1 VSIQSNISTIP
12 WLTTAERLAMSV
24 GGNESGTLVYDMTLK
39 DLCLWNGVDWELVKE
54 SGSSSVAFKNQKW
67 IIT

>member
-1 VSIQSNISTIP
+1 MSIQSNISTIP

-24 GGNESGTLVYDMTLK
+24 GANESGTLVYDMTLK

-54 SGSSSVAFKNQKW
+54 SNSSSVSFKNQKW